1 MHFCRKKFFERS
13 IFYQDRKMI
22 VQSKQESDG
31 TVVLTV
37 VVESMDRSNAAE
49 FREVAAQM
57 IAISTGPLV
66 VDCTRLEFLD
76 SSGLGALLHAQKL
89 LPEERRPVRLSGVG
103 SKVLTLLELMQV
115 HRIFA
120 LEPRT

>member
-1 MHFCRKKFFERS
+1 
-13 IFYQDRKMI
+13 MI
-22 VQSKQESDG
+22 VKSRQESDG

-37 VVESMDRSNAAE
+37 VVASMDRSNATE
-49 FREVAAQM
+49 FREVAAQ
-57 IAISTGPLV
+57 AIEASMGPVV

-89 LPEERRPVRLSGVG
+89 LPEERRPICLRGVG

-120 LEPRT
+120 LEPRV